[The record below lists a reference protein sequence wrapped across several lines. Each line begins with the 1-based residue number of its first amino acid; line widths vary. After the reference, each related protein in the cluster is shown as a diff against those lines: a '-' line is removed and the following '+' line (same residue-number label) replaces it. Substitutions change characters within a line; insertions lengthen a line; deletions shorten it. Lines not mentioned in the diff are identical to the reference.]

1 MQRGGKR
8 RKIRYAKMSPYKNG
22 KNGGS
27 RQRSG
32 KRRYSNARTG
42 GFLGIELKFYDT
54 SLVASALTAPSDA
67 TGGEHDQDAVICAT
81 TITQG
86 DGEQQRDGR
95 KATVKSIFLSGSIS
109 TAVLINQTAMKVAPI
124 VYVALVLDKQSNGAT
139 IVSENVFKNIG
150 GNGILAASPLR
161 NLQNST
167 RYRVLS
173 RVKLDLKDPEASYDG
188 TNIEIAGTEIPFQL
202 SWRGNLNILYKGTTE
217 TIANTVDNSVHVIA
231 YCSNTG
237 LVPLLNYNC
246 RTRFVG

>member
-8 RKIRYAKMSPYKNG
+8 RKTRYAGMSPYKNG

-54 SLVASALTAPSDA
+54 SLVASALTAPSDS
-67 TGGEHDQDAVICAT
+67 TGGEHDESATIAPT

-95 KATVKSIFLSGSIS
+95 KCVVKSIFINGTVT
-109 TAVLINQTAMKVAPI
+109 TAALINQTALKVAPV
-124 VYVALVLDKQSNGAT
+124 VYICLVQDKQTNGAT
-139 IVSENVFKNIG
+139 IVSEQVFTNDG
-150 GNGILAASPLR
+150 ANGILAASPMR
-161 NLQNST
+161 NLQFSN

-173 RVKLDLKDPEASYDG
+173 RVKLNVKDPQAAYDG
-188 TNIEIAGTEIPFQL
+188 TNLEIAGTETPFVL
-202 SWRGNLNILYKGTTE
+202 SWKGNMNILYKGTTE

-231 YCSNTG
+231 FASNTG